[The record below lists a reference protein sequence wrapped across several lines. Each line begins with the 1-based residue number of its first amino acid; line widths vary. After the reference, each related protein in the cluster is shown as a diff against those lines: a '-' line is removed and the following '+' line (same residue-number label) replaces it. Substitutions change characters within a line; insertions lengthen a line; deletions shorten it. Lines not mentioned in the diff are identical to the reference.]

1 MSTRIP
7 LRPIDRKV
15 LELIDKY
22 GENIIAKDIAK
33 KLNITK
39 GYVTQITKKLEKLGL
54 IRRLTDRPATYELT
68 PFGRS
73 LLYNRGSVF
82 RVDALRVW
90 LRVVGLGG
98 GVRDWLEG
106 NCFNRSVM
114 RGWVKYFLRFSDGVH
129 VEVNLA
135 DRNPSVEVV
144 FDRFWGSGGELFGGV
159 LVGRVFRTVWMV
171 INWLGRNGII
181 VDPES
186 MRVSNQE
193 FESPVPDALAKNIG
207 VGVHRVNL
215 GRKALGLTGE
225 DLKQDAVAW
234 LDLSPGYHEWG
245 TNDLSYESKLLLMPE
260 VTWGLNKAIRQEFIP
275 AVREYTK
282 QIQLHLEVLRKMEQ
296 NQEKMN
302 QLLEKLL
309 TRKTFGERLVER
321 ITHLIKKIW
330 HMLKRGGLD
339 AD

>member
-7 LRPIDRKV
+7 LRPIDRQV

-22 GENIIAKDIAK
+22 GTSIIAKDIAK

-39 GYVTQITKKLEKLGL
+39 GYVTQITKKLVKLGL
-54 IRRLTDRPATYELT
+54 IRRVTLRPATYEVT
-68 PFGRS
+68 EFGRS

-98 GVRDWLEG
+98 GVGEWLEG
-106 NCFNRSVM
+106 VCFNKASM
-114 RGWVKYFLRFSDGVH
+114 RGWVKYFVRFSEGVH
-129 VEVNLA
+129 VEVNLS

-144 FDRFWGSGGELFGGV
+144 FDRFWGSGGELFGGL
-159 LVGRVFRTVWMV
+159 LVGRVFKTVWMV
-171 INWLGRNGII
+171 INWLGRNGIR

-186 MRVSNQE
+186 MRISNQE
-193 FESPVPDALAKNIG
+193 FESPVPDAVAENVRL
-207 VGVHRVNL
+207 GVHRVDL
-215 GRKALGLTGE
+215 GRKALGLFGE
-225 DLKQDAVAW
+225 ELRQDAKAW
-234 LDLSPGYHEWG
+234 LDRSPGYMEWG

-260 VTWGLNKAIRQEFIP
+260 VTWELNKAIRQEFIP
-275 AVREYTK
+275 AVREYTR
-282 QIQLHLEVLRKMEQ
+282 QIQLHLEVLKKMEQ

-309 TRKTFGERLVER
+309 TRKTLSEKIIDFFTHIIKRL
-321 ITHLIKKIW
+321 L
-330 HMLKRGGLD
+330 
-339 AD
+339 